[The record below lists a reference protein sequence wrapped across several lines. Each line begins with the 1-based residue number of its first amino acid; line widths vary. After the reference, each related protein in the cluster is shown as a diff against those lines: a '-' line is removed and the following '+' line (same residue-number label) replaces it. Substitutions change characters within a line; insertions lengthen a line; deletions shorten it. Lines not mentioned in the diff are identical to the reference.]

1 MTSPPTGAGPRWP
14 FTDDWIADAARR
26 DFTFNALS
34 LTPEGVL
41 YDPFGGLDDLKAG
54 RVRFVG
60 NARQRIE
67 EDVLRLLRF
76 FRFHARFGV
85 GEPDPEAVAACRD
98 MAGLITM
105 LSAERVR
112 DELLRI
118 LVADRAAATLDFMA
132 ELEVLPHVLPG
143 VVRTDALAALAEIE
157 RSKDEPDAIRRLG
170 VTLATGGSDLDV
182 VDGWRRRLH
191 ALRLSNAEQRR
202 IALLIEE
209 GRSVAPDYDDAEKRR
224 LIYRLGGE
232 RVVDLALAGW
242 ARAARA
248 RPATRSIVTMRP
260 ATRRGLTLPAAGIRH
275 ACRLTGATSWMPEL
289 SAGRAWAS
297 CCRRSRT
304 GGWRRIS
311 PPTAQL
317 ASTTS

>member
-1 MTSPPTGAGPRWP
+1 MA

-248 RPATRSIVTMRP
+248 RPGDA
-260 ATRRGLTLPAAGIRH
+260 LDCDDAAGYQAWLDFARRWDPP
-275 ACRLTGATSWMPEL
+275 RLPVDGRDVLDAGVERGPRVGQLL
-289 SAGRAWAS
+289 SAVEDWWVAQDFTPDRAA
-297 CCRRSRT
+297 CLDHLMT
-304 GGWRRIS
+304 LVDAGGD
-311 PPTAQL
+311 A
-317 ASTTS
+317 